1 MRHAMKWLVPTV
13 GAVMIALGAVN
24 SAATAADIELS
35 FYYPVAVGGP
45 ITKII
50 DGYAADFEKE
60 NPGIKINAIYAGT
73 YQDTL
78 VKALTSFKS
87 GEPPDIAVLL
97 STDMYT
103 LIDEDAI
110 APFDDV
116 LKTDAD
122 KAWAKSFFPA
132 FMENSQTG
140 GKTSDAKD
148 AVKNDALKNDAVTT
162 WGIPFQRSTV
172 VMFWNKEAFK
182 AAGLDPDKAPDTW
195 DELVTDGGK
204 LAKRDAAGAASQWA
218 IEIPSTGFPYWLFQ
232 GLTTANN
239 VRLMNAAGTETYFD
253 RPEVI
258 QALQFWV
265 DLSRKYKIQ
274 PEGTIEWGTTPK
286 DFFERKTAMMWTST
300 GNLTNVRNNAGFAFG
315 VAMLP
320 AHDGRGSA
328 TGGGNFYLFKKM
340 SDEKRAAA
348 LKFIEWMTSAE
359 RAADW
364 GIATGYVAVRPD
376 AWETPAMKKYV
387 VDFPAAAVAR
397 DQLKYAVAELST
409 HDNQRVTK
417 ALNDGIQAALIG
429 TKTPEEAMHDAQAEA
444 ARILK
449 PYQ

>member
-1 MRHAMKWLVPTV
+1 MFCTKVKWLATIAAAALIVIATS
-13 GAVMIALGAVN
+13 AVTSSALAK
-24 SAATAADIELS
+24 DIVLS

-78 VKALTSFKS
+78 TKALTAFKS

-97 STDMYT
+97 STDMFT

-110 APFDDV
+110 IPFDDL

-132 FMENSQTG
+132 FMENSRTG
-140 GKTSDAKD
+140 GR
-148 AVKNDALKNDAVTT
+148 T
-162 WGIPFQRSTV
+162 WGIPFQRSTI
-172 VMFWNKEAFK
+172 VMFWNKDAFK
-182 AAGLDPDKAPDTW
+182 EAGLDPDKAPDTW
-195 DELVTDGGK
+195 DDLVADGTK
-204 LAKRDAAGAASQWA
+204 LTKRDASGNITQWG

-232 GLTTANN
+232 GLTTANG
-239 VRLMNAAGTETYFD
+239 VRLMNQAGTVTYFD
-253 RPEVI
+253 KPGVV
-258 QALQFWV
+258 QALQYWV

-286 DFFERKTAMMWTST
+286 DFFEGKTAIMWTST
-300 GNLTNVRNNAGFAFG
+300 GNLTNVRANAKFPFG

-320 AHDGRGSA
+320 AHQGRGSP

-340 SDEKRAAA
+340 TAEERAAA
-348 LKFIEWMTSAE
+348 LKFVKWMTTPE

-376 AWETPAMKKYV
+376 AWDTPKMKKYV
-387 VDFPAAAVAR
+387 ADFPAAAVAR

-417 ALNDGIQAALIG
+417 VLNDGLQAALTG
-429 TKTPEEAMHDAQAEA
+429 TKTPQQAMTDAQQEA
-444 ARILK
+444 TRILK

>member
-1 MRHAMKWLVPTV
+1 MLHSIVKRAAAM
-13 GAVMIALGAVN
+13 ALACVVLS
-24 SAATAADIELS
+24 SAANASDIVLS

-78 VKALTSFKS
+78 VKALTAFKS
-87 GEPPDIAVLL
+87 GAPPDIAVLL
-97 STDMYT
+97 STDMFT

-110 APFDDV
+110 APFDDLV
-116 LKTDAD
+116 KTDAD

-132 FMENSQTG
+132 FMENSRTG
-140 GKTSDAKD
+140 GK
-148 AVKNDALKNDAVTT
+148 T

-172 VMFWNKEAFK
+172 VMFFNKDAFK
-182 AAGLDPDKAPDTW
+182 AAGLDPDKAPGSW
-195 DELVTDGGK
+195 DELIADGSK
-204 LAKRDAAGAASQWA
+204 LVRRDAAGGVSQWG

-232 GLTTANN
+232 GLTTAND
-239 VRLMNAAGTETYFD
+239 VRLMNEAGTETYFD
-253 RPEVI
+253 KPAVI
-258 QALQFWV
+258 EALKFWV

-286 DFFERKTAMMWTST
+286 DFFEHKTAIMWTST
-300 GNLTNVRNNAGFAFG
+300 GNLTNVRKSADFPFG

-320 AHDGRGSA
+320 AHHGRGSA

-340 SDEKRAAA
+340 TDEQRTAAFKFVQWMTTPERAAA
-348 LKFIEWMTSAE
+348 
-359 RAADW
+359 W

-376 AWETPAMKKYV
+376 AWDTPAMQKYV
-387 VDFPAAAVAR
+387 AEFPPAAVAR

-417 ALNDGIQAALIG
+417 ALNDGIQAALTG
-429 TKTPEEAMHDAQAEA
+429 AKTPEQAMHDAQQEA